1 MMWTNTKRII
11 RSGFF
16 NFSRNTFVSLSSI
29 LVMTITL
36 FVIGSLIFL
45 SAILNTSLNVI
56 RNKVDVN
63 VYFVTTA
70 PEGDILALQ
79 KTIQA
84 LPEVS
89 SVTYTSRE
97 DALAAFKTRHQND
110 QFTLQALDELGDN
123 PLGATLNIKAKD
135 PSQYQGIADYLS
147 SKPTLS
153 TDGSSIIDRVNYYQN
168 KVSIDKLTAVINS
181 ADRLGTII
189 TFMLIAISV
198 LITFNTIRLAIFI
211 SREEISVMRLVG
223 ANATYIRGPFVVVGT
238 MYGAVAGLITLVL
251 FYPVTLYLGNVTQ
264 NFFIGL
270 NVFNY
275 YTENFAQIF
284 VIIMGSGIIVG
295 ALSSYLAVRK
305 YLHI

>member
-1 MMWTNTKRII
+1 MLWTNTKRII

-45 SAILNTSLNVI
+45 SAILDTSLNVI
-56 RNKVDVN
+56 RDKVDIN

-70 PEGDILALQ
+70 QESDILTLE
-79 KTIQA
+79 KSIKA
-84 LPEVS
+84 LPEVQ
-89 SVTYTSRE
+89 SVTYTAS
-97 DALAAFKTRHQND
+97 DQALTDFKARHQND
-110 QFTLQALDELGDN
+110 QFTLQALDELGGN

-135 PSQYQGIADYLS
+135 PSQYQGIADYLTN
-147 SKPTLS
+147 KTS
-153 TDGSSIIDRVNYYQN
+153 TDSSNIIDRINYYQN
-168 KVSIDKLTAVINS
+168 KASIDKLTAIINS
-181 ADRLGTII
+181 ANRLGTII
-189 TFMLIAISV
+189 TFMMVAISI

-223 ANATYIRGPFVVVGT
+223 ANSTYIRGPFVVVGV
-238 MYGAVAGLITLVL
+238 MYGAVAGLITLML
-251 FYPVTLYLGNVTQ
+251 FYPVTLWLGGATQ

-275 YTENFAQIF
+275 YTANFAQIF
-284 VIIMGSGIIVG
+284 LIIMGSGIIVG
-295 ALSSYLAVRK
+295 AVSSYLAVRK
-305 YLHI
+305 YLKI

>member
-1 MMWTNTKRII
+1 MFWTNTKRII

-45 SAILNTSLNVI
+45 SAILDTSLNVI
-56 RNKVDVN
+56 RDKVDIN

-70 PEGDILALQ
+70 QESDILALQ
-79 KTIQA
+79 KSLQA

-89 SVTYTSRE
+89 SVTYTSS
-97 DALAAFKTRHQND
+97 DQALADFKARHQND
-110 QFTLQALDELGDN
+110 QFTLQALDELGTN

-135 PSQYQGIADYLS
+135 PSQYQGIADYLTNT
-147 SKPTLS
+147 PALS
-153 TDGSSIIDRVNYYQN
+153 TGGAPIIDHINYYQN
-168 KVSIDKLTAVINS
+168 KASIDKLTAIINS
-181 ADRLGTII
+181 ANRLGTII

-211 SREEISVMRLVG
+211 SREEIAVMRLVG
-223 ANATYIRGPFVVVGT
+223 ANATYIRGPFVVVGV

-251 FYPVTLYLGNVTQ
+251 FYPVTLWLGGATQ

-284 VIIMGSGIIVG
+284 LIIMGSGVIIG
-295 ALSSYLAVRK
+295 AISSYLAVRK
-305 YLHI
+305 YLKI